1 MTRKPIPIWDRIK
14 FLLLLGLIW
23 FILVWSAM
31 ANNPLIGFSDA
42 LKIQVHTGWWVFVL
56 LGLELLRQV
65 HFLISEH
72 SARYHRFWTETV
84 FDGFERTTHRRLSD
98 WTRFRIRRI
107 LTWIFWIAIIA
118 VVTGKIIH
126 TTPILALLRGP
137 QLIWHVLP
145 FVLQLAFAF
154 FFIAFQ
160 FIGLFWLLSLIHI

>member
-1 MTRKPIPIWDRIK
+1 MDMAQPSGDIIQGPGGAPPPPAPSGRPRDEDRLTRKPLSLWDRIK

-42 LKIQVHTGWWVFVL
+42 MRIQVRTGWWVFVL

-84 FDGFERTTHRRLSD
+84 FD
-98 WTRFRIRRI
+98 
-107 LTWIFWIAIIA
+107 
-118 VVTGKIIH
+118 
-126 TTPILALLRGP
+126 
-137 QLIWHVLP
+137 
-145 FVLQLAFAF
+145 
-154 FFIAFQ
+154 
-160 FIGLFWLLSLIHI
+160 LSLIHI